1 MNKNKKIGLV
11 IVGIIVLVGAFYGGM
26 VYGKSQTPSRGAQVF
41 DPNNMPS
48 GIPNG
53 MPNGETRNIKNG
65 TGLGGLTSG
74 EIISKD
80 DKGVTIKLQD
90 GGSKII
96 FLSTTTTVAKTATG
110 SVTDLTVGTQ
120 VFVTGTTNTD
130 GSITAQSVQIRP
142 NTPPVL
148 K

>member
-1 MNKNKKIGLV
+1 MNKNKKIGLGIVGV
-11 IVGIIVLVGAFYGGM
+11 IVLIGVFYGGM
-26 VYGKSQTPSRGAQVF
+26 IYGKSQIPTRGAQAF

-48 GIPNG
+48 GMPSGIPNAG
-53 MPNGETRNIKNG
+53 INNVKNRAG
-65 TGLGGLTSG
+65 FGGITSG

-80 DKGVTIKLQD
+80 DKGITIKLQD

-110 SVTDLTVGTQ
+110 SITDLTVGTQ

-130 GSITAQSVQIRP
+130 GSITAQTVQIRP
-142 NTPPVL
+142 QTMV

>member
-1 MNKNKKIGLV
+1 MNNKKIGLV
-11 IVGIIVLVGAFYGGM
+11 IMGIIILIGVFYGGM
-26 VYGKSQTPSRGAQVF
+26 VYGKNQTPTRGTQIF
-41 DPNNMPS
+41 DPNNMPNGMPS
-48 GIPNG
+48 G
-53 MPNGETRNIKNG
+53 MPNGETRNTRNG
-65 TGLGGLTSG
+65 AGLGGLTSG

-80 DKGVTIKLQD
+80 DKGITIKLQN

-96 FLSTTTTVAKTATG
+96 FLGTTTTVAKTATG

-142 NTPPVL
+142 QTVV

>member
-1 MNKNKKIGLV
+1 MNKNKKIGLIV
-11 IVGIIVLVGAFYGGM
+11 IGVLVLVGVFYGGM
-26 VYGKSQTPSRGAQVF
+26 VYGKNQTPARGAQVF

-48 GIPNG
+48 GMLNG
-53 MPNGETRNIKNG
+53 GTRNIKSG
-65 TGLGGLTSG
+65 AGFGGITGG

-80 DKGVTIKLQD
+80 DKGITIKLQD

-96 FLSTTTTVAKTATG
+96 FLSTNTTIAKTATG
-110 SVTDLTVGTQ
+110 STTDLIVGTK
-120 VFVTGTTNTD
+120 VSITGTTNTD

-142 NTPPVL
+142 DLVVPVV